1 MTAMGISKEKYE
13 ELLEKEKNKRKSRMK
28 KYQFGV
34 FIVAILIGI
43 AFFIDIDW
51 TYRII
56 LIIVIG
62 FHGSV
67 LTYYII
73 KNLSLYY
80 SLTDELKI
88 EGDHITKYNPDQDK
102 YKIWIKIDDIENI
115 YMNIEKRPNTF
126 YIVYEEDGDRR
137 AEGFYKERI
146 PEKERFFDLME
157 ERNLVI
163 EKRITYPE
171 LKDIVSFGE
180 IKED

>member
-1 MTAMGISKEKYE
+1 MGISKNKYE
-13 ELLEKEKNKRKSRMK
+13 ELLEKEKNRRKSRMK

-34 FIVAILIGI
+34 FIVAILIGV
-43 AFFIDIDW
+43 AFFINIDW

-62 FHGSV
+62 FHGTI
-67 LTYYII
+67 LIYLII

-102 YKIWIKIDDIENI
+102 YKIWINIDDIENV

-126 YIVYEEDGDRR
+126 YIVYEEDGERR

-146 PEKERFFDLME
+146 PEEEKFFSLME
-157 ERNLVI
+157 ERDLMKN
-163 EKRITYPE
+163 ERISFPE
-171 LKDIVSFGE
+171 LKDIVTFGE
-180 IKED
+180 IKDE